1 MKQKEDLESNINY
14 YGLNWAGK
22 IKQILDEIGMAEL
35 WLSQNTTNITIHHIK
50 QRIIDIYHQTWKT
63 SVDQSN
69 RLSTYSWYKSVL
81 TQEIY
86 LDKIHIRK
94 YKIAF
99 TRFRVS
105 SHDLLIEKGRHF
117 NIK

>member
-1 MKQKEDLESNINY
+1 L
-14 YGLNWAGK
+14 
-22 IKQILDEIGMAEL
+22 AEL
-35 WLSQNTTNITIHHIK
+35 WLSQNTTNISIHHIK

-63 SVDQSN
+63 SVDESY
-69 RLSTYSWYKSVL
+69 RLSTYSWYKREL

-86 LDKIHIRK
+86 LENIHIRK

-105 SHDLLIEKGRHF
+105 SHDLLIKKADTLTLIEQIGF
-117 NIK
+117 AYTVI